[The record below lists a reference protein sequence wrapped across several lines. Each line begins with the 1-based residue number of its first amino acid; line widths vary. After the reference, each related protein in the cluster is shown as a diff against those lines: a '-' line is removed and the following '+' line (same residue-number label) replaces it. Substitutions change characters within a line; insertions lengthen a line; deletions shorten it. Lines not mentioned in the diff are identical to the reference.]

1 MFIVCNYLDVSRLD
15 AVPDGFVVEEC
26 SQYDDALNGYA
37 IICREHRIENVM
49 DWART
54 NMGAKFPMFEKQL
67 SINKTKAMCFIKAKG
82 KIKSFT
88 EEFVLSCGSLEK
100 FKEAYGIG
108 KVVSV
113 SSDSVHEDSISNDDV
128 EDEVVEATGD
138 STGMGVADNA
148 ADQSNEVVEQST
160 SGGISVAEK
169 GGLDSAP
176 IQNVGSVVMPI
187 VDTPTESTSA
197 IKETK
202 VTDEKETEVTDAKET
217 IISVVEPAIEEINPN
232 DTDQLRY
239 AAIQKSDEESGC
251 DSAIHKY
258 QQDDIYNSDG
268 SFKGFTEGQVLK
280 LLQHLKELDNR
291 IALDDLDPDYVMT
304 TEEIEMAATYLDSVA
319 PSIFKAFF
327 IREVSNADSE
337 VSRIRISAILNHL
350 ATFIASLNK

>member
-108 KVVSV
+108 KVVSAP
-113 SSDSVHEDSISNDDV
+113 SDSVHEDSISNDGV
-128 EDEVVEATGD
+128 EDEVVDVTGD
-138 STGMGVADNA
+138 STGMEVADNA
-148 ADQSNEVVEQST
+148 ADQSNEVVEQSA

-176 IQNVGSVVMPI
+176 IQDVGSVVMPI
-187 VDTPTESTSA
+187 VDTPIESTSA

-202 VTDEKETEVTDAKET
+202 LTDEKETEVTDEKET
-217 IISVVEPAIEEINPN
+217 VINVMEPAIEEINPN

-251 DSAIHKY
+251 NSAIHKY